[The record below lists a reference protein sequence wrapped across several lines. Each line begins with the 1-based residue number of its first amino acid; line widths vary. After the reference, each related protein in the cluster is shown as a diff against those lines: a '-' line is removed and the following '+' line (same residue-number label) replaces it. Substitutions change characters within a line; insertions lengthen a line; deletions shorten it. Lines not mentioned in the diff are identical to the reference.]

1 LLLKIISEDDVGRFY
16 PIFAGIKL
24 LMNRVLYNVTCS
36 VDPEI
41 HEEWLDWM
49 MFKHIPDVMNTGM
62 FLENR
67 ICRIHEYE
75 DNGVTYAIQYV
86 ARHQKDLNE
95 YMERFA
101 PALQK
106 EHADKYGSRV
116 AAFRTTLEIV
126 HEIREPYPSV
136 NPN

>member
-1 LLLKIISEDDVGRFY
+1 
-16 PIFAGIKL
+16 
-24 LMNRVLYNVTCS
+24 MNRVLYNVTCS

-67 ICRIHEYE
+67 VCRIHEFE
-75 DNGVTYAIQYV
+75 ENGVTYAVQYI
-86 ARHQKDLNE
+86 ARNQNDLDN
-95 YMERFA
+95 YMRQFS
-101 PALQK
+101 PALQQ
-106 EHADKYGSRV
+106 EHTNRFGTQVS
-116 AAFRTTLEIV
+116 AFRTTLEIV
-126 HEIREPYPSV
+126 HEMRPPFPSL